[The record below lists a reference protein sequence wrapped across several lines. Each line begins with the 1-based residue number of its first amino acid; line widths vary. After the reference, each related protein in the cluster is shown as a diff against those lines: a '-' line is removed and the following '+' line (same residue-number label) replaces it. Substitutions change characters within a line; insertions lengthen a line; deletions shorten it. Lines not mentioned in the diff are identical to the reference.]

1 MSSDP
6 SIESL
11 IDELK
16 TDYHRSQFE
25 SLFKRKTKHLSGPE
39 KLQARMRIT
48 ELAKPALGVIDLRK
62 KIQSEIEPYPFQGR
76 VHYFDLAAK
85 RLFEDGLRLYKGV
98 FTNDTKQ
105 QILALKTQ
113 HQQLAEDKALAQQE
127 QEKALA
133 SFVAGREYQ
142 RCEQRINLVSA
153 VTMELADGQEFS
165 AMTVD
170 ISNSGLQLKLSLDH
184 QLTGLKYARVKVYFS
199 GLSDDFVFDATQE
212 YEYRV
217 VGLKEKDFCLYLR
230 LRRMD
235 ETGDDELG
243 RFLAA
248 MLNKSRRRYKVNVE
262 HLAQRVTARVHE
274 SCWFDAVQAVPF
286 ILKDGSASCAL
297 VQTKSNQTLLN
308 SWQQHQG
315 DLIAELIEQPWVQSV
330 INELRKARKPTRR
343 QVTLFRIS
351 LPINKVWREY
361 LLPLQAIQK
370 EKNLIATL
378 NALRAAGYGAR
389 CYQLT
394 LTHSKDDELVYGE
407 LNAIKTPLWREHS
420 NEKLKL
426 SVLQEYQT
434 KGAKALSC
442 KLLSPEASAEQNMFR
457 YALSSALFLYKSGVD
472 WEPQL
477 AALMSIS
484 EGLPKLF
491 DDTEFWLANN
501 ERLLGGR
508 RLSSELR
515 KALRRVSENSSLSPR
530 ILLLRV
536 TQATQKDGVMGRE
549 ISEYDSFEEA
559 AEYIRFLDE
568 DDNFLALLVAGQ
580 PCQHQI
586 SAELM
591 TDLSYIQRYL
601 PHRAKEL
608 ESSFKQLRGVITLT
622 DVTQTLSGLAQ
633 LTEQP

>member
-39 KLQARMRIT
+39 RLQARMRIT

-62 KIQSEIEPYPFQGR
+62 KTPAEVEPYSFQGR
-76 VHYFDLAAK
+76 VHYFDVAAK
-85 RLFEDGLRLYKGV
+85 RLFEDGLRRYKGV

-142 RCEQRINLVSA
+142 RCEQRVNLVSA
-153 VTMELADGQEFS
+153 VTIELADGQKFS

-170 ISNSGLQLKLSLDH
+170 MSNSGLQLKLGFDP
-184 QLTGLKYARVKVYFS
+184 QLSGLQYARLKVYFS
-199 GLSDDFVFDATQE
+199 GLGDDFVFDGTRE

-230 LRRMD
+230 LRRID
-235 ETGDDELG
+235 ETGDNELG

-248 MLNKSRRRYKVNVE
+248 MLSTSRRRYKVNVE
-262 HLAQRVTARVHE
+262 HLAQRVTARGHE
-274 SCWFDAVQAVPF
+274 SHWFDAIQAVPL
-286 ILKDGSASCAL
+286 ILKDNAGTCVS

-308 SWQQHQG
+308 SWQQHQS

-330 INELRKARKPTRR
+330 VNQLRNERKPTR
-343 QVTLFRIS
+343 QQITLFRIS

-370 EKNLIATL
+370 EKSLVTTL
-378 NALRAAGYGAR
+378 NALRVAGYGAR

-394 LTHSKDDELVYGE
+394 LTYSKDDKLTYGE
-407 LNAIKTPLWREHS
+407 LNAINTPLWREHS
-420 NEKLKL
+420 NESLKL
-426 SVLQEYQT
+426 SMLQEYRA
-434 KGAKALSC
+434 KGAKALAC
-442 KLLSPEASAEQNMFR
+442 KLLSPEASAGQNMFR
-457 YALSSALFLYKSGVD
+457 YALSSALFLYKNGVD

-477 AALMSIS
+477 AALMPVAN
-484 EGLPKLF
+484 GLPQRLG
-491 DDTEFWLANN
+491 DTEFWLANN

-515 KALRRVSENSSLSPR
+515 KSLRRVSGNSRLSPR
-530 ILLLRV
+530 IVLLRV

-549 ISEYDSFEEA
+549 IGEYDSFEEA
-559 AEYIRFLDE
+559 AEYIRFLNE
-568 DDNFLALLVAGQ
+568 DDNFLALLISGQ
-580 PCQHQI
+580 PCQNQI
-586 SAELM
+586 SPELRK
-591 TDLSYIQRYL
+591 DLSYIQRYL

-608 ESSFKQLRGVITLT
+608 EASFKQLRGVITLT
-622 DVTQTLSGLAQ
+622 DVTQALTGLAQ
-633 LTEQP
+633 LTESS

>member
-170 ISNSGLQLKLSLDH
+170 ISNSGLQLKLSLNP

-230 LRRMD
+230 LKRMD

-243 RFLAA
+243 QFLAA
-248 MLNKSRRRYKVNVE
+248 MLSKSRRRYKVNVE
-262 HLAQRVTARVHE
+262 HLVQRVTARMHE
-274 SCWFDAVQAVPF
+274 SYWFDAVQAVPF
-286 ILKDGSASCAL
+286 ILKDGSGRCAL

-308 SWQQHQG
+308 SWQQHQN

-330 INELRKARKPTRR
+330 KNELRKARKPTRR

-370 EKNLIATL
+370 EKSLIATL

-426 SVLQEYQT
+426 SVL
-434 KGAKALSC
+434 
-442 KLLSPEASAEQNMFR
+442 
-457 YALSSALFLYKSGVD
+457 
-472 WEPQL
+472 
-477 AALMSIS
+477 
-484 EGLPKLF
+484 PKLF

-536 TQATQKDGVMGRE
+536 TQTTQKEGVIGRE

-559 AEYIRFLDE
+559 AEYIRFLGE
-568 DDNFLALLVAGQ
+568 DDNFLALLISGQ
-580 PCQHQI
+580 PCQNQI
-586 SAELM
+586 AAELM

-608 ESSFKQLRGVITLT
+608 EASFKQLRGVITLT

-633 LTEQP
+633 LTEQS